1 MKLGT
6 KIQLYTTVMTVI
18 VVILINLVVYYSYKN
33 FSLNAEMGQ
42 LENRDSNMIEELQ
55 KANANNV
62 SSEAVLQAFLLS
74 DGYVKVID
82 NEGNPVV
89 RIATESEYASL
100 DEPYSTS
107 QYKKTISHEG
117 MEFVMVSLPVIC
129 DDGQVYNLQIYENV
143 YFLYDT
149 FEVLKWILAVSTL
162 IILTVIFLLNRI
174 ITNAILKPVNKLIDK
189 MKKTDDTSKYTMIE
203 MKRKDTKELKELSEA
218 INKMMIEK
226 KKKTD
231 DKSKYTMIEMNRK
244 DTKEL
249 RELSEAFNEMMMD
262 LKTHDENQQAFIMNA
277 SHELKTPIT
286 VISSYSQMI
295 KRFGKT
301 REDVLDEGINDIS
314 DETERMKYLTE
325 QLLSFAKVNRED
337 ETFQVEPIRIVNLIR
352 NVTARLETVYGRR
365 IELAFDNGEVL
376 GLVDVDTFDQ
386 LIKIFLDN
394 ACKYSSDTIS
404 VNIRELENN
413 VGVTIADK
421 GIGIPEEDIGHI
433 FTRFY
438 RVDKARARETGGSGL
453 GLSIAQELAD
463 LNDISIDVTSRV

>member
-1 MKLGT
+1 
-6 KIQLYTTVMTVI
+6 MTVI

-42 LENRDSNMIEELQ
+42 LENRGANIMEELQ

-117 MEFVMVSLPVIC
+117 MEFVMVSLPVIW

-189 MKKTDDTSKYTMIE
+189 MKKTDDT
-203 MKRKDTKELKELSEA
+203 
-218 INKMMIEK
+218 
-226 KKKTD
+226 
-231 DKSKYTMIEMNRK
+231 SKYTMIEMNRK

-301 REDVLDEGINDIS
+301 REDVLDEGINAIS

-337 ETFQVEPIRIVNLIR
+337 ETFQVEPIRIVKLIR

-463 LNDISIDVTSRV
+463 LNDISIDVTSRVNVGTTFNLSIKKVKKNEETE

>member
-1 MKLGT
+1 
-6 KIQLYTTVMTVI
+6 MTVI

-42 LENRDSNMIEELQ
+42 LENRGANIMEELQ

-117 MEFVMVSLPVIC
+117 MEFVMVSLPVIW

-189 MKKTDDTSKYTMIE
+189 MKKTDDT
-203 MKRKDTKELKELSEA
+203 
-218 INKMMIEK
+218 
-226 KKKTD
+226 
-231 DKSKYTMIEMNRK
+231 SKYTMIEMNRK

-301 REDVLDEGINDIS
+301 REDVLDEGINAIS

-337 ETFQVEPIRIVNLIR
+337 ETFQVEPIRIVKLIR

-365 IELAFDNGEVL
+365 IELAFDNGEML

-463 LNDISIDVTSRV
+463 LNDISIDVTSRVNVGTTFNLSIKKVKKNEETE

>member
-18 VVILINLVVYYSYKN
+18 VVILINLVVCYSYKN

-42 LENRDSNMIEELQ
+42 LENRGANIMEELQ

-117 MEFVMVSLPVIC
+117 MEFVMVSLPVIW

-189 MKKTDDTSKYTMIE
+189 MKKTDDT
-203 MKRKDTKELKELSEA
+203 
-218 INKMMIEK
+218 
-226 KKKTD
+226 
-231 DKSKYTMIEMNRK
+231 SKYTMIEMNRK

-337 ETFQVEPIRIVNLIR
+337 ETFQVEPIRIVKLIR

-463 LNDISIDVTSRV
+463 LNDISIDVTSRVNVGTTFNLSIKKVKKNEETE

>member
-42 LENRDSNMIEELQ
+42 LENRGANIMEELQ

-117 MEFVMVSLPVIC
+117 MEFVMVSLPVIW

-189 MKKTDDTSKYTMIE
+189 MKKTDDT
-203 MKRKDTKELKELSEA
+203 
-218 INKMMIEK
+218 
-226 KKKTD
+226 
-231 DKSKYTMIEMNRK
+231 SKYTMIEMNRK

-301 REDVLDEGINDIS
+301 REDVLDEGINAIS

-337 ETFQVEPIRIVNLIR
+337 ETFQVEPIRIVKLIR

-365 IELAFDNGEVL
+365 IELAFDNGEML

-463 LNDISIDVTSRV
+463 LNDISIDVTSRVNVGTTFNLSIKKVKKNEETE

>member
-1 MKLGT
+1 MQVWMNHT
-6 KIQLYTTVMTVI
+6 
-18 VVILINLVVYYSYKN
+18 
-33 FSLNAEMGQ
+33 A
-42 LENRDSNMIEELQ
+42 
-55 KANANNV
+55 
-62 SSEAVLQAFLLS
+62 QAS
-74 DGYVKVID
+74 I
-82 NEGNPVV
+82 
-89 RIATESEYASL
+89 
-100 DEPYSTS
+100 
-107 QYKKTISHEG
+107 KKTISHEG
-117 MEFVMVSLPVIC
+117 MEFVMVSLPVIW

-189 MKKTDDTSKYTMIE
+189 MKKTDDT
-203 MKRKDTKELKELSEA
+203 
-218 INKMMIEK
+218 
-226 KKKTD
+226 
-231 DKSKYTMIEMNRK
+231 SKYTMIEMNRK

-301 REDVLDEGINDIS
+301 REDVLDEGINAIS

-337 ETFQVEPIRIVNLIR
+337 ETFQVEPIRIVKLIR

-463 LNDISIDVTSRV
+463 LNDISIDVTSRVNVGTTFNLSIKKVKKNEETE

>member
-42 LENRDSNMIEELQ
+42 LENRGANIMEELQ

-117 MEFVMVSLPVIC
+117 MEFVMVSLPVIW

-189 MKKTDDTSKYTMIE
+189 MKKTDDT
-203 MKRKDTKELKELSEA
+203 
-218 INKMMIEK
+218 
-226 KKKTD
+226 
-231 DKSKYTMIEMNRK
+231 SKYTMIEMNRK

-301 REDVLDEGINDIS
+301 REDVLDEGINAIS

-337 ETFQVEPIRIVNLIR
+337 ETFQVEPIRIVKLIR

-463 LNDISIDVTSRV
+463 LNDISIDVTSRVNVGTTFNLSIKKVKKNEETE